1 MSDCPFCLH
10 NWTHLQIV
18 DRNATGSIAAIKP
31 LHPVTPGH
39 ILVIHAKHT
48 ESAAEDPE
56 QAGYLTAFAAK
67 YIARHNL
74 EANIITSI
82 GPNATQ
88 TVEHTHVHVVPRTAG
103 DGLMLPWCADHDEE
117 PPKRKRR
124 AS

>member
-1 MSDCPFCLH
+1 MSDCPFCLD
-10 NWTHLQIV
+10 NWIHLQIL

-39 ILVIHAKHT
+39 IVVIHAKHT
-48 ESAAEDPE
+48 ESASEDPE
-56 QAGYLTAFAAK
+56 QAGYLVAFAAK
-67 YIARHNL
+67 YVARHNI

-82 GPNATQ
+82 GSDASQ
-88 TVEHTHVHVVPRTAG
+88 TVFHTHVDVVPRTAG
-103 DGLMLPWCADHDEE
+103 DGLMLPWSAAAEE

>member
-1 MSDCPFCLH
+1 MSDCPFCLD
-10 NWTHLQIV
+10 NWTQLQII

-56 QAGYLTAFAAK
+56 QAGYLVAFAAK
-67 YIARHNL
+67 YVARHNI

-82 GPNATQ
+82 GSDASQ
-88 TVEHTHVHVVPRTAG
+88 TVFHTHVDVVPRTAG
-103 DGLMLPWCADHDEE
+103 DGLMLPWSAAAEE